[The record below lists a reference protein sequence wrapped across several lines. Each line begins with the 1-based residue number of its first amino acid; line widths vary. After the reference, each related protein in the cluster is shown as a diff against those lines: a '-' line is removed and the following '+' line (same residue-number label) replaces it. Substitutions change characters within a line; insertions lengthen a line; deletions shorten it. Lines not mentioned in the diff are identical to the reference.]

1 MFLSSLKE
9 KSMWS
14 SPFQNGKA
22 DLDRNRG
29 LWRSWQ
35 GWQVLG
41 ELSLCCLVCWRHT
54 AYFPLCLRGN
64 PPGCTQTNVHLVYSV
79 SRLDVSG
86 TVLGT
91 AGVGHR
97 WTDQLLHARGSQSSE
112 DGCRRNQCGS
122 VMEKMRWPR
131 REGPESP
138 AAEDAVCAY
147 VCMCAGVYVHL
158 CVRVHVRV
166 CVHLHVCS
174 FVLWRETESQGQT
187 ERERKGG
194 TEEKET
200 DRQERRR
207 DGEEGRESGEE
218 EKKREKAQGVGGR
231 KRESQGIGAGGEPVL
246 FFNWY
251 I

>member
-1 MFLSSLKE
+1 
-9 KSMWS
+9 MWS

-174 FVLWRETESQGQT
+174 FVLWRETESQRQREKGREGQK
-187 ERERKGG
+187 RKRQ
-194 TEEKET
+194 T
-200 DRQERRR
+200 DRREEGMGRKEGRVGRRKKRERRR
-207 DGEEGRESGEE
+207 RGWEGGSERAKE
-218 EKKREKAQGVGGR
+218 
-231 KRESQGIGAGGEPVL
+231 
-246 FFNWY
+246 
-251 I
+251 

>member
-1 MFLSSLKE
+1 
-9 KSMWS
+9 MWS

-187 ERERKGG
+187 EKGREGQKRKRQ
-194 TEEKET
+194 T
-200 DRQERRR
+200 DRREEGMGRKEGRVGRRKKRERRR
-207 DGEEGRESGEE
+207 RGWEGGSERAKE
-218 EKKREKAQGVGGR
+218 
-231 KRESQGIGAGGEPVL
+231 
-246 FFNWY
+246 
-251 I
+251 